1 MRLPFSPIITGT
13 FLAITFLI
21 AAYFMMGGA
30 AKPDNWG
37 DAKTPNET
45 KKAGAS
51 NKNAETNVATDK
63 TITADSVTK
72 SDTKTDQREKESDPT
87 STFSIIVSFDGGPF
101 PKGQIVA
108 GLFDNASNFRNRS
121 NPIQSCFLKV
131 AETNDYRWE
140 FKNVP
145 SGTYAISAYMDK
157 NGNSTLDKGSFGVP
171 KEKYG
176 FSNNA
181 RGQLGPPSFKAAS
194 FELSENE
201 PIVILLK

>member
-1 MRLPFSPIITGT
+1 
-13 FLAITFLI
+13 
-21 AAYFMMGGA
+21 MMGGDP
-30 AKPDNWG
+30 KPDNWR
-37 DAKTPNET
+37 DVKTPNET
-45 KKAGAS
+45 EKAGAS
-51 NKNAETNVATDK
+51 KTNSKPPDQSDVD
-63 TITADSVTK
+63 DQVTK
-72 SDTKTDQREKESDPT
+72 SDTKTDQKKKESDPT
-87 STFSIIVSFDGGPF
+87 STFSVVVTFNGGPF
-101 PKGQIVA
+101 SKGQIVA

-121 NPIQSCFLKV
+121 RPIQSCFLKV

-157 NGNSTLDKGSFGVP
+157 NGNSTLDKGSFGIP

>member
-30 AKPDNWG
+30 AKPDKWG
-37 DAKTPNET
+37 DVKTQDET
-45 KKAGAS
+45 EKSGESERNSGTGQSDA
-51 NKNAETNVATDK
+51 
-63 TITADSVTK
+63 AD
-72 SDTKTDQREKESDPT
+72 SDTKSKSGSDQKEKDSDET
-87 STFSIIVSFDGGPF
+87 KTFSVVVTFNGGPF
-101 PKGQIVA
+101 TKGQIVA
-108 GLFDNASNFRNRS
+108 GLFDNATDFRNRS
-121 NPIQSCFLKV
+121 SPIQSCFLKV
-131 AETNDYRWE
+131 AGTNDYKWE

-145 SGTYAISAYMDK
+145 VGTYAISAYLDE
-157 NGNSTLDKGSFGVP
+157 NGNSTLDKGSFGIP

-194 FELSENE
+194 FELSGKE